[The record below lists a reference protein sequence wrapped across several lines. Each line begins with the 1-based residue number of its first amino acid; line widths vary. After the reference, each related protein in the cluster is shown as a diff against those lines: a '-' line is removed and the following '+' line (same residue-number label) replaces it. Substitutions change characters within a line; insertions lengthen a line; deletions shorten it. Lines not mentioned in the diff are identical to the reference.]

1 MEYSGHRGDT
11 CTITLPKV
19 QPILE
24 GELERLY
31 EPEVG
36 ENQRETVSSR
46 QGRATVGIN
55 SQSLGSPIEGLHKIR
70 TVGTSTPTKEGLL
83 GAHPRMKSYW
93 QFMASREGRVSSL

>member
-1 MEYSGHRGDT
+1 M
-11 CTITLPKV
+11 
-19 QPILE
+19 E

-55 SQSLGSPIEGLHKIR
+55 SQSLGLPIEGLHEIK
-70 TVGTSTPTKEGLL
+70 TVSTSTWTK
-83 GAHPRMKSYW
+83 
-93 QFMASREGRVSSL
+93 